1 MSEVKKTSKADT
13 VESMRRA
20 IASQKGVVVAA
31 HHGLTVA
38 EVTSLRKKLREV
50 NAEFRVVKNTLIR
63 LAAKGT
69 DFAKLGDVFTGPTA
83 VGFAKGDPV
92 ALAKAMKDFAGAN
105 PKVKLKAGFL
115 DGAVLSAKE
124 IEALADTPSR
134 QVLLSRL
141 AGGLAAPITRLAQ
154 ALSGP
159 ERKLVYALNSVHEQK
174 SKQTPAA

>member
-1 MSEVKKTSKADT
+1 MSEVRKTSKADT

-20 IASQKGVVVAA
+20 IASQKGAVVAA

-38 EVTSLRKKLREV
+38 EVTNLRKKLREA
-50 NAEFRVVKNTLIR
+50 NADFRVVKNTLIR

-69 DFAKLGDVFTGPTA
+69 DFSKLDDVFTGPTA

-92 ALAKAMKDFAGAN
+92 ALAKAMKEFAGGN

-115 DGAVLSAKE
+115 DGKVLSARE
-124 IEALADTPSR
+124 VEALADTPSR
-134 QVLLSRL
+134 QVLLARL
-141 AGGLAAPITRLAQ
+141 AGGLAGPITRLAQ

-159 ERKLVYALNSVHEQK
+159 ERKLVYALNSIHDQK
-174 SKQTPAA
+174 SKQTAA